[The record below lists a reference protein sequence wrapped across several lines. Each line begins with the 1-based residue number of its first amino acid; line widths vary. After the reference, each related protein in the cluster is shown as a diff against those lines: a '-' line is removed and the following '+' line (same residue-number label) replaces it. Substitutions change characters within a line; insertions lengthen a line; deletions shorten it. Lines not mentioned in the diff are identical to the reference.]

1 MDGIQVTAAGK
12 KLIFATTGD
21 VADASGA
28 APVLKGK
35 WQSDATAKDNTISF
49 TIDGAAQSSLA
60 AVYTFTADNQLS
72 VALKGD
78 TTSDTF
84 IFPGFIEVD
93 RDHDFLYHVI
103 DSTGAEIG
111 GEFILFGAYEFE
123 EQSNDLVMHLT
134 GGGDVHIAG
143 DTGAQSLETA
153 RNHLANFNGEDLL
166 SYQATTVNNFPDGTA
181 IDKPAILNFIGNWDI
196 QDGTVVFQSEIQGTQ
211 GQESVTL
218 GFGGK
223 FAGVTAG
230 FIYHHDPNS
239 DDIALNVAGQHSF
252 RSDRA
257 TTDLAW
263 DTSIG
268 FSAKTFSAQVHANS
282 TTNFA
287 NGQKLAIDGTLDIE
301 HGAGKPLT
309 IVLKLE
315 ATYSFQGG
323 ALVFKADIQEG
334 GPQPSYDLM
343 LQGNFVYNNLKI
355 TFTAD
360 FGSAAGGPNVSVS
373 VGIQG
378 NRQSMIQNIQIILNL
393 KNPSNAAA
401 QLSLSFS
408 ARLHF
413 VNGQR
418 VIEKTTTAAAPQGG
432 QAKSAAPAAKN

>member
-1 MDGIQVTAAGK
+1 MNGIQVTAGGK
-12 KLIFATTGD
+12 KLIFATTGE

-28 APVLKGK
+28 DPIVKGQ
-35 WQSDATAKDNTISF
+35 WQSDATAKNNTISY
-49 TIDGAAQSSLA
+49 TLDGAAQRSLTA
-60 AVYTFTADNQLS
+60 AYVFTADNQLS
-72 VALKGD
+72 VALNGD
-78 TTSDTF
+78 TTSDAF
-84 IFPGFIEVD
+84 IFPGFVEVD
-93 RDHDFLYHVI
+93 RNHDFLYHVI

-123 EQSNDLVMHLT
+123 AQSNDLVVHLT
-134 GGGDVHIAG
+134 GGGDVHIVG
-143 DTGAQSLETA
+143 DSGAQSLEAA
-153 RNHLANFNGEDLL
+153 RNHLANFKGEDLL
-166 SYQATTVNNFPDGTA
+166 SYQATTVNNFSDGTA

-196 QDGTVVFQSEIQGTQ
+196 QNGTIVFQSEIQGTQ
-211 GQESVTL
+211 GRESVTL

-230 FIYHHDPNS
+230 FIYHHDPDS
-239 DDIALNVAGQHSF
+239 DDIALNIAGQHTF

-257 TTDLAW
+257 TTNLAW

-268 FSAKTFSAQVHANS
+268 FSAKTFSAQVHAKS
-282 TTNFA
+282 ITNFA
-287 NGQKLAIDGTLDIE
+287 NSQTLVVDGTLDIK
-301 HGAGKPLT
+301 HSAADPLT
-309 IVLKLE
+309 IALKLE

-323 ALVFKADIQEG
+323 ALVFKANIQNG

-343 LQGNFVYNNLKI
+343 LQGNFDYDNLKI

-360 FGSAAGGPNVSVS
+360 FGSAAGGTDVSVS

-378 NRQSMIQNIQIILNL
+378 NRQSMVQNIQLILNL
-393 KNPSNAAA
+393 KNPSDAAA

-418 VIEKTTTAAAPQGG
+418 VIEQTH
-432 QAKSAAPAAKN
+432 

>member
-1 MDGIQVTAAGK
+1 MDGIQVTVSGTR
-12 KLIFATTGD
+12 LIFATTGE

-28 APVLKGK
+28 DPIVKGQ
-35 WQSDATAKDNTISF
+35 WQSDATAKDNTISY
-49 TIDGAAQSSLA
+49 TLDGAAQKSLTA
-60 AVYTFTADNQLS
+60 AYVFTADNQLS
-72 VALKGD
+72 VALNGD
-78 TTSDTF
+78 TTSDAF
-84 IFPGFIEVD
+84 IFPGFVEVD
-93 RDHDFLYHVI
+93 RNHDFLYHVI
-103 DSTGAEIG
+103 DSTSAEIG

-123 EQSNDLVMHLT
+123 AQSNDLVVHLT
-134 GGGDVHIAG
+134 GGGDVHIVG
-143 DTGAQSLETA
+143 DSGAQSLDAA
-153 RNHLANFNGEDLL
+153 RNHHANFKGEDLL

-196 QDGTVVFQSEIQGTQ
+196 QDGTIVFQSEIQGTQ

-239 DDIALNVAGQHSF
+239 DDIALNIAGQHTF

-257 TTDLAW
+257 TTNLAW

-268 FSAKTFSAQVHANS
+268 FSAKTFSAQVHATS

-287 NGQKLAIDGTLDIE
+287 NSQTLAIDGTLDIE
-301 HGAGKPLT
+301 HGAKDPLT
-309 IVLKLE
+309 VNLKLE

-323 ALVFKADIQEG
+323 TLVFKANIQEG

-343 LQGNFVYNNLKI
+343 LQGNLIYDNLKI

-360 FGSAAGGPNVSVS
+360 FGSAAGGPDVSVS
-373 VGIQG
+373 VGVQG
-378 NRQSMIQNIQIILNL
+378 NRLSMIQNIQLILNL
-393 KNPSNAAA
+393 KNPSDAAA

-418 VIEKTTTAAAPQGG
+418 VIEKT
-432 QAKSAAPAAKN
+432 S